1 MKRPPQSLGKKG
13 EEAAVQYLKK
23 NGYRILERNV
33 RCRVGEIDVV
43 ASEGDTICFVEVKSR
58 QSDDAGLPEYAVTKT
73 KRRRMINA
81 ALFYLTRNRVQDA
94 DCRFDVLSIVMDGPG
109 PQIELFKGAFVA
121 DLRLP

>member
-1 MKRPPQSLGKKG
+1 MKRPLKSLGKKG
-13 EEAAVQYLKK
+13 EEAAVRFLKK

-33 RCRVGEIDVV
+33 QCRVGEIDVV

-73 KRRRMINA
+73 KQRRMVNA
-81 ALFYLTRNRVQDA
+81 ALFYLTRHRVQDA
-94 DCRFDVLSIVMDGPG
+94 DCRFDVLSIIMDEPD
-109 PQIELFKGAFVA
+109 PRIELFKGAFVA